1 MLYNTKQN
9 QKDAQ
14 KLLSS
19 ELKTKTQQ
27 LLSILQSNLWQ
38 ILSPLEKLVGDL
50 SSAIQ
55 EELISSTG
63 LSIRF

>member
-27 LLSILQSNLWQ
+27 LLSILQSNL
-38 ILSPLEKLVGDL
+38 
-50 SSAIQ
+50 
-55 EELISSTG
+55 
-63 LSIRF
+63 